1 MLETGAATGVN
12 GVAAAVIVGGA
23 AAAAV
28 CAASAAAAFAA
39 AAAAF
44 YSNHF
49 AGLGNVPVAATPP
62 PAHMGI
68 TAAAHLDPKTGIPR
82 GAYDYGNDVMGLSRL
97 SAATH
102 LDPNHLMAHTSFTI
116 EMSPLSD

>member
-1 MLETGAATGVN
+1 MLKLPSCHPLRPACSSSQHP
-12 GVAAAVIVGGA
+12 AV
-23 AAAAV
+23 
-28 CAASAAAAFAA
+28 AA

-68 TAAAHLDPKTGIPR
+68 SSATHLDPKTGIPR
-82 GAYDYGNDVMGLSRL
+82 GKNNR
-97 SAATH
+97 ATH
-102 LDPNHLMAHTSFTI
+102 SHPVQVHVLAKPLFKTI
-116 EMSPLSD
+116 DDA